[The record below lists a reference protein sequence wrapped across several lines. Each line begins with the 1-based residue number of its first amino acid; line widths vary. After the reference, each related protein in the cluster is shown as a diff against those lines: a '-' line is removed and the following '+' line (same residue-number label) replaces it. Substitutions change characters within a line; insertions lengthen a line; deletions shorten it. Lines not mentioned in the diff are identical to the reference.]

1 MEIKKVNTFQFFLY
15 RNLFTIFICFVTLY
29 VTGKIAD
36 MDFLLGFNEWPA
48 LGRTSQVAISVFSTF
63 SSFDSRYIII
73 ALVTIICSII
83 LYFLL
88 KKYIDIK
95 NQYLWQLFLMSPG
108 LLIYSNAPTKETL
121 FIYPATIFVILECN
135 FLSNKTKL
143 FSGTTLI
150 KIFLL
155 FIMFNTRGDQVFP
168 YVFLFFLSIF
178 IKNIYIGG
186 ISHQLKFKKLIINSF
201 FIAVFTLFI
210 LSNVNPDYF
219 QRILGYLSKAF
230 EDKTNIIRPV
240 ISLAYIKNPI
250 NFIPMQYLSLF
261 PTPVEL
267 FQKPYK
273 FIIIIDSLL
282 LVYCFKNSWE
292 KLFKTISLSK
302 NFKKIISILFTYV
315 SVVYF
320 VIYGTIGSFNLG
332 SSQRLRLNYLP
343 LGIIFPLILEKK
355 LRDKQNIKYSQS

>member
-1 MEIKKVNTFQFFLY
+1 MEIKKVNTFKFFLL
-15 RNLFTIFICFVTLY
+15 RNLFTIFICFITLY

-36 MDFLLGFNEWPA
+36 MDFLLGFNNWPA
-48 LGRTSQVAISVFSTF
+48 LGRTSQVAISVFSSF
-63 SSFDSRYIII
+63 SSFESRYVIV

-88 KKYIDIK
+88 KNYIDDK
-95 NQYLWQLFLMSPG
+95 NQFLWQLFLMSPG

-121 FIYPATIFVILECN
+121 FLYPAIIFVILECN

-143 FSGTTLI
+143 FSPITLI

-168 YVFLFFLSIF
+168 YVFLFFTSLFLKS
-178 IKNIYIGG
+178 IYIGG
-186 ISHQLKFKKLIINSF
+186 ISHKLNFKKLTYRSF
-201 FIAVFTLFI
+201 FISLFLLFI
-210 LSNVNPDYF
+210 FSNFNPDYF
-219 QRILGYLSKAF
+219 ERILAYLSSAF
-230 EDKTNIIRPV
+230 EDKTNIIRPE
-240 ISLAYIKNPI
+240 INLAYVKNPI

-261 PTPVEL
+261 PTPIEL

-292 KLFKTISLSK
+292 KLFKTLSFSK
-302 NFKKIISILFTYV
+302 NFKKIASFLFTYI
-315 SVVYF
+315 SIIYF
-320 VIYGTIGSFNLG
+320 LIYGTIGSFNLG

-343 LGIIFPLILEKK
+343 LGIFFPLILEKK
-355 LRDKQNIKYSQS
+355 LRDKQKIKFS